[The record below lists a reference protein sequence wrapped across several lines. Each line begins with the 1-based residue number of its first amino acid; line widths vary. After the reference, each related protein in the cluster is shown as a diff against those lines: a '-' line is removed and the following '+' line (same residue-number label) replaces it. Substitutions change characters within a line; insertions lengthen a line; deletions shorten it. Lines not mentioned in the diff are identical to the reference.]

1 VVKSTSEN
9 ALKNSQKKKPDRL
22 KKRSGKPGT
31 KTLTRV
37 RTSSSGRQ
45 PASTPVSAV
54 FLVGFMGAG
63 KSSVGRAL
71 GQRLNWVFEDLD
83 DRIERRSG
91 RSVAEI
97 FRDSGETEFRRAEH
111 LALREVVQELGKGVS
126 RVVALGGGAFV
137 QDENAELLRTGGA
150 TTLFLDAPVEDL
162 WERCCRQANELGAER
177 PLLRSKDQ
185 FRELHEIRR
194 KKYSAASAR
203 FETGGRSVDAIA
215 DEIVRKLNLKTIS
228 VRREQGEIE

>member
-1 VVKSTSEN
+1 
-9 ALKNSQKKKPDRL
+9 
-22 KKRSGKPGT
+22 
-31 KTLTRV
+31 
-37 RTSSSGRQ
+37 
-45 PASTPVSAV
+45 
-54 FLVGFMGAG
+54 MGAG

-83 DRIERRSG
+83 DRIERRAG

-97 FRDSGETEFRRAEH
+97 FRDSGETEFRRAER
-111 LALREVVQELGKGVS
+111 LALQEVVQELGKGVS

-137 QDENAELLRTGGA
+137 QDENAKLLRTGGA

-194 KKYSAASAR
+194 KKYSAASER